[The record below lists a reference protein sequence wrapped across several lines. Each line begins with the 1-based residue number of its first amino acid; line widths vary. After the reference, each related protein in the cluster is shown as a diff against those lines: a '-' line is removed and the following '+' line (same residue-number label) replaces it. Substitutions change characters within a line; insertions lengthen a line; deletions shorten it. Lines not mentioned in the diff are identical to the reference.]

1 MATEIPL
8 LYRSLKKTEKTKPEF
23 KKKYNKIRQRLISE
37 GKFKSTDGKPL
48 NAAILTEMGEY
59 PYWKRG
65 RGNPQAVPF
74 GEGEFHQMSGGDA
87 RPFSVRKPSQAKATK
102 IRQDRLKKANELM
115 TAFGLEDE
123 VNIGK
128 AKFDKTTKTPK
139 GMAWDHKWEVQDF
152 GSKYEKLIEEFASG
166 SINEKQFKSLL
177 SDHVSKSPGDIQRNL
192 ELKPQSENLAKE
204 ARTRAILKQEALAD
218 KYAVKDAKYTEFQKL
233 DDVTKASKLEE
244 AHKQAVKFTKY
255 DFASQLA
262 AEAPDYKVTKVVDK
276 AKPVIDVFKNKGV
289 RTALK
294 FGVPGVYLGFSVLN
308 MQSKAAVLELDDTWQ
323 NKAQYGIAGAET
335 ALEGFELA
343 TGGLG
348 AIVTTPLQIGLTLA
362 DQLIHQTED
371 SFQRSETD
379 WDARRAARRGQR

>member
-139 GMAWDHKWEVQDF
+139 GMASHQKCEVQHL
-152 GSKYEKLIEEFASG
+152 GSKNEKLIEKNASD
-166 SINEKQFKSLL
+166 SNNEKQ
-177 SDHVSKSPGDIQRNL
+177 
-192 ELKPQSENLAKE
+192 
-204 ARTRAILKQEALAD
+204 
-218 KYAVKDAKYTEFQKL
+218 
-233 DDVTKASKLEE
+233 
-244 AHKQAVKFTKY
+244 
-255 DFASQLA
+255 
-262 AEAPDYKVTKVVDK
+262 
-276 AKPVIDVFKNKGV
+276 
-289 RTALK
+289 
-294 FGVPGVYLGFSVLN
+294 
-308 MQSKAAVLELDDTWQ
+308 
-323 NKAQYGIAGAET
+323 
-335 ALEGFELA
+335 
-343 TGGLG
+343 
-348 AIVTTPLQIGLTLA
+348 
-362 DQLIHQTED
+362 
-371 SFQRSETD
+371 
-379 WDARRAARRGQR
+379 